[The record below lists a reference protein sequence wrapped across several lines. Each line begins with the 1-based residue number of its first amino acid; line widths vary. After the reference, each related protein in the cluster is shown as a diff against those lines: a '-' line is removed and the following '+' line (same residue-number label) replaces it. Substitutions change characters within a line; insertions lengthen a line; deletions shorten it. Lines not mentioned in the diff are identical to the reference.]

1 MHDLIENHESI
12 IRCGKGVDILRLS
25 GCYTVPTAREL
36 PETVEVFSWQRV
48 QDTVLGRGTSYWV
61 EKCYRGE

>member
-25 GCYTVPTAREL
+25 GCNTVPTAREL
-36 PETVEVFSWQRV
+36 P
-48 QDTVLGRGTSYWV
+48 
-61 EKCYRGE
+61 